1 LKKTKYK
8 TPELA
13 KILKIPMRKI
23 LSYLERGYVK
33 PSIQDAC
40 GHGSTRLWSFTDLHK
55 IHIIR
60 RCESLGLSVD
70 LMRRL
75 GKILT
80 PPFWPDAL
88 VSDIRWL
95 VMDEAGTAHPLYTLE
110 EQADSMQGVFVVISL
125 DTVKVEIGDMLKT
138 AGLG

>member
-1 LKKTKYK
+1 LKKTEYK

-23 LSYLERGYVK
+23 LSYIERGYVN
-33 PSIQDAC
+33 PTILDAA
-40 GHGSTRLWSFTDLHK
+40 GHGSTRLWAFTDLHK
-55 IHIIR
+55 IHMIR
-60 RCESLGLSVD
+60 RCENLGLSVD

-75 GKILT
+75 GKILS

-88 VSDIRWL
+88 VGNIRWL
-95 VMDEAGTAHPLYTLE
+95 AMDEGGTAHPLYTLE
-110 EQADSMQGVFVVISL
+110 EQAQFMHGAFVVISL
-125 DTVKVEIGDMLKT
+125 DTIKVEVEEMLES